1 MNVLPQMMNIPP
13 QVSELFADPRGAKQR
28 IQEYA
33 NSIKDDP
40 MKEVQ
45 EKLNRGEINQQT
57 YNMVY
62 NLTSML
68 VKQMG

>member
-1 MNVLPQMMNIPP
+1 MMNIPP
-13 QVSELFADPRGAKQR
+13 QVSELFADPRGTKQK
-28 IQEYA
+28 IQDFA
-33 NSIKDDP
+33 NNIKNDP
-40 MKEVQ
+40 MREVQ

>member
-1 MNVLPQMMNIPP
+1 MNILPQMMNIPAP
-13 QVSELFADPRGAKQR
+13 VSELFADPRNAKQR

-33 NSIKDDP
+33 NTIKNDP